1 LVQIAIITDIHAN
14 IEALTVVLQDIEARG
29 TTEMVC
35 LGDLV
40 GYNANPNECVEE
52 IRNRKIPCVMGN
64 HDAVACGIEE
74 PWGFNE
80 VARHAAIWTRETL
93 TDDNITFLR
102 ETPENQHIPGEF
114 LGVHGSPQDRD
125 MYLFSWAEV
134 YSQFPHLDALG
145 ARSCFF
151 GHTHFPG
158 IYDENGLCSVDET
171 GGFSLN
177 SNSRFFIN
185 PGSVGQPRDND
196 PRAAYLLFDTDTMRI
211 QFVRVEYDIAKAA
224 DKILRSG
231 LPKFLADRLVL
242 GR

>member
-1 LVQIAIITDIHAN
+1 MQIAVITDIHAN
-14 IEALTVVLQDIEARG
+14 IEALTVVLENIESRG
-29 TTEMVC
+29 ADAIVC

-52 IRNRKIPCVMGN
+52 IRRREIPCVMGN

-80 VARHAAIWTRETL
+80 VARHAAIWTRQTL
-93 TDDNITFLR
+93 TDDNIEFLR
-102 ETPENQHIPGEF
+102 GTPENQRIQEEF

-125 MYLFSWAEV
+125 MYLFSWHEV
-134 YSQFPHLDALG
+134 YSQFPYLDSFG
-145 ARSCFF
+145 VRSCFF

-158 IYDENGLCSVDET
+158 IYNEEGLCSVDET
-171 GGFSLN
+171 GSFTLD
-177 SNSRFFIN
+177 SNGRFFIN
-185 PGSVGQPRDND
+185 PGSVGQPRDNN
-196 PRAAYLLFDTDTMRI
+196 PRAAYLMYDTDTMRVRFI
-211 QFVRVEYDIAKAA
+211 RVEYDISKAA

>member
-1 LVQIAIITDIHAN
+1 VQIAVITDIHAN
-14 IEALTVVLQDIEARG
+14 VEALTVVLRDIEARG
-29 TTEMVC
+29 ADKIVC

-52 IRNRKIPCVMGN
+52 MRNRQIPCVMGN

-93 TDDNITFLR
+93 TDDNIAFLR
-102 ETPENQHIPGEF
+102 ETPENQRVQGDF

-134 YSQFPHLDALG
+134 YAQFQYLDAFG
-145 ARSCFF
+145 VKSCFF

-158 IYDENGLCSVDET
+158 IYNEEGLCSGDEK
-171 GGFSLN
+171 GRFLLN
-177 SNSRFFIN
+177 DNNRFFIN

-196 PRAAYLLFDTDTMRI
+196 PRAAYLLYDTDASLIHFIRL
-211 QFVRVEYDIAKAA
+211 EYDISKAA

-231 LPKFLADRLVL
+231 LPKFLADRLML

>member
-1 LVQIAIITDIHAN
+1 VQIAVITDIHAN
-14 IEALTVVLQDIEARG
+14 IEALNVVLEDIDRRG
-29 TTEMVC
+29 TDQIVC

-52 IRNRKIPCVMGN
+52 IRNRRIPCVMGN

-80 VARHAAIWTRETL
+80 AARHAAIWTRETL
-93 TDDNITFLR
+93 TDDNISFLR
-102 ETPENQHIPGEF
+102 DTPQNQRVPGNF
-114 LGVHGSPQDRD
+114 IGVHGSPQDRD

-134 YSQFPHLDALG
+134 HAQFPYLEAFG
-145 ARSCFF
+145 VKSCFF

-158 IYDENGLCSVDET
+158 IYNEQGLCSVDET
-171 GGFSLN
+171 GGLTLEN
-177 SNSRFFIN
+177 NSRFFIN

-196 PRAAYLLFDTDTMRI
+196 PRAAYLMFDTDAMR
-211 QFVRVEYDIAKAA
+211 VRFLRLEYDITKAA
-224 DKILRSG
+224 DKILRNG
-231 LPKFLADRLVL
+231 LPRFLADRLVL